1 MRLGL
6 AALILALASPA
17 LATDL
22 ASTARAM
29 GADVLFLRH
38 AIAPGTGDPA
48 GFQLDNC
55 ATQRNLSDEGRTQ
68 ARTLGDA
75 LRQSGLP
82 IRAVLSSQWCR
93 AKDTADLLSLGP
105 VSIDPGLNSFFGNPD
120 ARAPTLA
127 LLDATLAALPRDR
140 VTVMVTHQVVIS
152 AVTGHS
158 PASGGAVLYDIDT
171 GQAQRVDIP
180 TD

>member
-6 AALILALASPA
+6 AALFLALASPA
-17 LATDL
+17 MAADL
-22 ASTARAM
+22 ASTARMM

-48 GFQLDNC
+48 GFRLDDC
-55 ATQRNLSDEGRTQ
+55 TTQRNLSDDGRAQ
-68 ARTLGDA
+68 ARALGDA

-105 VSIDPGLNSFFGNPD
+105 VRLDPGLNSFFGDPE
-120 ARAPTLA
+120 ARAPTLTK
-127 LLDATLAALPRDR
+127 LDSTLATLPRDA
-140 VTVMVTHQVVIS
+140 VTIMVTHQVVIS

-171 GQAQRVDIP
+171 GQAQPVDIP
-180 TD
+180 LD